1 MLSFYIYKKIMGLV
15 PKKKR
20 NLPIC
25 YIFFAV
31 VNISNVKFS
40 ILIEV
45 YISGVK
51 CIHNVV

>member
-15 PKKKR
+15 PKKKSSHM
-20 NLPIC
+20 L
-25 YIFFAV
+25 YFFFAV

-45 YISGVK
+45 YISGEK